1 MIVLMHGEAEAE
13 KKAAQVKTLNK
24 YILMY
29 LDKQQKA
36 LDEEISREACSRW
49 VLSHV
54 ILETCSGYVLSHVTL
69 AICSG

>member
-1 MIVLMHGEAEAE
+1 MIVLMHGEGEAE
-13 KKAAQVKTLNK
+13 KKAEQAKTLNK

-49 VLSHV
+49 VLSNMSLYGRV
-54 ILETCSGYVLSHVTL
+54 QGRLF
-69 AICSG
+69 

>member
-54 ILETCSGYVLSHVTL
+54 ILETCSG
-69 AICSG
+69 